1 MTHAA
6 ANPECKTL
14 EQLVEKEM
22 SKNIHILNG
31 MNNEK
36 LGHKQ
41 GDPYHNYE
49 SAARTI
55 LRLLY
60 LLTLLTHLI
69 KNLKAYPEELVSN
82 IAKKS
87 YEDSIESFHPAVL
100 REGIKAAFM
109 TVPTRKEFMENAFN
123 TTDKQVFNNILGE
136 LLKPLATFVAKM
148 WKYYKDKKLTNLE

>member
-1 MTHAA
+1 MKHAS
-6 ANPECKTL
+6 ANSECKTI
-14 EQLVEKEM
+14 EQLIEKEI
-22 SKNIHILNG
+22 SKNIHVLNG

-36 LGHKQ
+36 LGHKE
-41 GDPYHNYE
+41 GDPYYKYE
-49 SAARTI
+49 SASRTI

-69 KNLKAYPEELVSN
+69 KNLKTYPEELVSN

-109 TVPTRKEFMENAFN
+109 TVPTRKEFMENAFGI
-123 TTDKQVFNNILGE
+123 TDKKEFSDTLGE
-136 LLKPLATFVAKM
+136 ILKPLATFVGRM
-148 WKYYKDKKLTNLE
+148 WKYYKEKNITNLE

>member
-1 MTHAA
+1 MKLSA

-14 EQLVEKEM
+14 EQLIEKEI
-22 SKNIHILNG
+22 SKNIHVLNG

-36 LGHKQ
+36 LGHKE
-41 GDPYHNYE
+41 GDPYHKYE
-49 SAARTI
+49 SASRTI

-109 TVPTRKEFMENAFN
+109 TVPTRKEFMEGAFDI
-123 TTDKQVFNNILGE
+123 TDKQKFSEILGE
-136 LLKPLATFVAKM
+136 MLKPLALFVGRM
-148 WKYYKDKKLTNLE
+148 WKYYKDKKITNLE